1 MLNVFNRSI
10 LILNEKISK
19 VYLVFII
26 FVLTLSIGILI
37 TLKYYNYDSLY
48 ITQAISN
55 NGKISINIYDDYLN
69 NILSNNKVTINENE
83 YSFEVD
89 NLSSPSLDLDNKV
102 YYSLDIHIKDYF
114 PINNQVINL
123 SFKYR
128 ENNLLQNFLKIIK
141 EA

>member
-89 NLSSPSLDLDNKV
+89 NLSSPSLDLNNKV
-102 YYSLDIHIKDYF
+102 YYNLDIHIKDYF